1 MPCVVLPGFLCL
13 AFSEFGSTAGW
24 FARDP
29 SILRRVGHVLLQ
41 VPFAAQRN
49 PRNIVIADDC
59 FQSLKFPGDRVSQ
72 AVIKAVEKLFGS
84 MCL

>member
-1 MPCVVLPGFLCL
+1 MFSY
-13 AFSEFGSTAGW
+13 SEFGPTAGW

-41 VPFAAQRN
+41 VPFASQRN
-49 PRNIVIADDC
+49 PRNVVIADDC
-59 FQSLKFPGDRVSQ
+59 FQSVNSGGRVSQ